1 MYNIKA
7 VSKLLD
13 MPKVTIRSW
22 ETRYDAITPART
34 EAGHRLY
41 SEQNVEDLQW
51 LKTQVQ
57 QNGMKISEAVRLLH
71 NSKHTAQQIQEQS
84 KAAFDSE
91 PYNRQLQELMTA
103 AAEMDTQRFNYL
115 LDLNFSLFHH
125 QSVFFNILA
134 PLMVQVG
141 EEWENGN
148 FTVAHEHL
156 ITSIVQQRFKQFFR
170 IFPVNEDLPKVM
182 AFCPSGEHHELGLL
196 MFTLFLREKG
206 YPVLYF
212 GVNTPL
218 DGLAQIIESQE
229 IDVVAISSSSKERR
243 KITKEYIETL
253 TAQCPNLQFVTGGM
267 GTDHLSTPGTD
278 PHKWDEWLEKWQ
290 QSANNV

>member
-22 ETRYDAITPART
+22 ETRYNAITPART

-41 SEQNVEDLQW
+41 SEQNIEDLQW
-51 LKTQVQ
+51 LKIQVQ

-71 NSKHTAQQIQEQS
+71 ASKQTAQQIQEES
-84 KAAFDSE
+84 KVVFDSE
-91 PYNRQLQELMTA
+91 PYSRQLRELMAA
-103 AAEMDTQRFNYL
+103 AAEMDTERFNYL

-134 PLMVQVG
+134 PFMVQVG

-156 ITSIVQQRFKQFFR
+156 VTSIIHQRFMQFFR
-170 IFPVNEDLPKVM
+170 LFPVKEDLPKVM

-196 MFTLFLREKG
+196 MFTLFLRENG
-206 YPVLYF
+206 YGVLYF
-212 GVNTPL
+212 GVDTPL
-218 DGLAQIIESQE
+218 DGLPQVIGSQE
-229 IDVVAISSSSKERR
+229 IEVVAMSYSSKERR
-243 KITKEYIETL
+243 KVTEEYMKTL
-253 TAQCPNLQFVTGGM
+253 ASQCPDLQFIIGGN
-267 GTDHLSTPGTD
+267 GADSFSNPGPD
-278 PHKWDEWLEKWQ
+278 PQRWGEWLVKWQ
-290 QSANNV
+290 QAVKKV